1 MRKDSKRRSQ
11 PEIILNIRDSERLS
25 DLAAA
30 AMDRVPEIAEQL
42 MSEIERAEI
51 STAPSGLPAVAQMGS
66 TVLFRSDDG
75 QHRRVT
81 LVFPGEA
88 DISRDRISIL
98 TPIGIALIG
107 LSEGQSITWV
117 TRDGRERGLTVLSVR
132 QGVESVPNAPAREA
146 IEGEKLG
153 GPER

>member
-1 MRKDSKRRSQ
+1 
-11 PEIILNIRDSERLS
+11 
-25 DLAAA
+25 
-30 AMDRVPEIAEQL
+30 
-42 MSEIERAEI
+42 
-51 STAPSGLPAVAQMGS
+51 MGS